1 MKYSRKQGGHR
12 REVFLPEKGGTMGK
26 RDVISKIYLG
36 AADRIADLLN
46 NELFEGGSVVCA
58 ADIMNL
64 DSTAARTL
72 RNEKDTVHVRIVA
85 QDVVRKVNFG
95 MQRFTFCHLIYKCFI
110 FVRFYTSE
118 IVFFC
123 AFCSNRRTHCLAS
136 PSNTFFTFSKVIPVQ
151 YF

>member
-1 MKYSRKQGGHR
+1 
-12 REVFLPEKGGTMGK
+12 MGK

-72 RNEKDTVHVRIVA
+72 RNEKNTVHVRIVA

-95 MQRFTFCHLIYKCFI
+95 MQVILFAIEEQSDIHYAMPLKILNGDNFGESKRC
-110 FVRFYTSE
+110 VRGR
-118 IVFFC
+118 C
-123 AFCSNRRTHCLAS
+123 
-136 PSNTFFTFSKVIPVQ
+136 
-151 YF
+151 